1 MKLQGVGV
9 LAYWS
14 ARDSIIL
21 PFQGAET
28 VRSCT
33 KPALKPGSYCI
44 RINEGVIPNLP
55 IKGDGLALGEKKA
68 KTGQCCPRVCALGAS
83 LWPQHRQPMQMRSCL
98 LSRASWVRRGE
109 GPTPLPTQGRVNPRA
124 DVMFRTCSSS
134 QPSGGDA
141 ELGSVLQKQVW
152 SPERWLFL
160 HCAFFQHLPDR
171 PESAPHCPEVAELQG
186 RVLETP
192 RLPLGSCSSGSGSPG
207 QTPLIIQ
214 HWSEKEGP
222 YR

>member
-28 VRSCT
+28 VCSCT

-44 RINEGVIPNLP
+44 RINEGVILNLP

-68 KTGQCCPRVCALGAS
+68 KTGQCCPRACALGAS

-109 GPTPLPTQGRVNPRA
+109 GPNPLPTQGLVDPRA

-134 QPSGGDA
+134 QPWDQSCKSRSSPLNGGFFYT
-141 ELGSVLQKQVW
+141 VL
-152 SPERWLFL
+152 SSST
-160 HCAFFQHLPDR
+160 FQTDQ
-171 PESAPHCPEVAELQG
+171 S
-186 RVLETP
+186 
-192 RLPLGSCSSGSGSPG
+192 
-207 QTPLIIQ
+207 Q
-214 HWSEKEGP
+214 HP
-222 YR
+222 TAQR